1 MKKLVVDCSTGVAT
15 EVDLTE
21 EEIQQ
26 READS
31 QAWIAEQE
39 ERESQASAKAEA
51 LKSAEAKL
59 KSLGLT
65 ANEIQALLS

>member
-1 MKKLVVDCSTGVAT
+1 MKKLVVDCSTGVVA
-15 EVDLTE
+15 EIELTE

-39 ERESQASAKAEA
+39 ERESEASAKAQA

-59 KSLGLT
+59 KNLGLT